1 MNSPTPHAPPAPVPP
16 AYGTAALADVMPS
29 VLAALGV
36 PGEQGPLDLELP
48 ERVAVLL
55 VDGLGLEQVRA
66 HPEQAP
72 YLSSL
77 LGEGR
82 ALSAGFP
89 STTATS
95 LTSLGTGLPPGSH
108 GVLGLA
114 TKGPDGRL
122 LNALRWDPAVVDPAA
137 WQPNATAFERAVAAG
152 VRVCSFGPGKFAGS
166 GLNGA
171 AFRGVQLSGC
181 ESAGELAAGTLDALA
196 DRPGA
201 GRVLAYTYYGDL
213 DATGHRRGVAS
224 AAWRHQLAHVDM
236 LAMQIGTALPP
247 GAALLITADHGMVDL
262 AASERVDYDT
272 EPALR
277 AGVAMLAGEPRARY
291 IHVVPGAVA
300 DVAAAWRDRLGTGWW
315 VCTRTEAVA
324 AGWFGPVHSSM
335 LERIGDVV
343 AVAAGA
349 GSVIATR
356 SEPAFVARMIG
367 MHGSLTPAELTVP
380 LLTARG

>member
-1 MNSPTPHAPPAPVPP
+1 MSSPALPAPPV
-16 AYGTAALADVMPS
+16 YGSAALADLMPS
-29 VLAALGV
+29 VLGALGV
-36 PGEQGPLDLELP
+36 PGEAGPLELDLP

-55 VDGLGLEQVRA
+55 VDGLGLDHVRA

-72 YLSSL
+72 YLASL

-122 LNALRWDPAVVDPAA
+122 LNALRWDPKVVDPAL
-137 WQPNATAFERAVAAG
+137 WQPNATVFERAAAAG
-152 VRVCSFGPGKFAGS
+152 VRVRSFGPGKFSAS

-171 AFRGVQLSGC
+171 AFRGVEVSGC
-181 ESAGELAAGTLDALA
+181 ESAGELAAETLDALA
-196 DRPGA
+196 DRPRA

-213 DATGHRRGVAS
+213 DATGHRRGVGS

-247 GAALLITADHGMVDL
+247 GASLLITADHGMVDL
-262 AASERVDYDT
+262 DPAQQVDYDA
-272 EPALR
+272 EPTLR
-277 AGVAMLAGEPRARY
+277 AGVSLLAGEPRARY
-291 IHVVPGAVA
+291 VYAAPAAAA
-300 DVAAAWRDRLGTGWW
+300 DVLAAWQDRLGPTWW
-315 VCTRTEAVA
+315 VCTRSDAVA
-324 AGWFGPVHSSM
+324 AGWFGPVHESM

-343 AVAAGA
+343 AVAAGP

-367 MHGSLTPAELTVP
+367 MHGSLTQAELAVP
-380 LLTARG
+380 LLLARG